1 MPSRLTQGHYFA
13 DNNCFLFRCWTVE
26 KTRLLSVW
34 YGSVVLCGTVF
45 ALLTCN
51 FSLACFLAPGNK
63 RSRSAQAVQ
72 SIVDVRG
79 FSSPG
84 PATDAGHH
92 DDDDV
97 SDCPEARRRHFAATG
112 VVFDDSDT
120 SAFVI
125 HRQWSP

>member
-1 MPSRLTQGHYFA
+1 
-13 DNNCFLFRCWTVE
+13 
-26 KTRLLSVW
+26 
-34 YGSVVLCGTVF
+34 VF

-51 FSLACFLAPGNK
+51 FSLACFLAPGKK
-63 RSRSAQAVQ
+63 RSRRAQAVQ

-79 FSSPG
+79 FSSLC
-84 PATDAGHH
+84 PATDAGQH

-97 SDCPEARRRHFAATG
+97 SGCPEARRRHFEAAG
-112 VVFDDSDT
+112 VVFDDSHT